1 MRSHRISYIEFLI
14 GFIPLH
20 SKLCHFSVFLMK
32 DQGKAKR
39 GIPAKSEFNSWYPA
53 IVEIADLVDKRY
65 PIKGMDVWKPY
76 GWKAMSLIDSI
87 TRAEMERTDHNEY
100 RFPLL
105 VPEDLLEKEN
115 KLVAKLK
122 AARDAG
128 VDPSELRL
136 EEEDAGFKKEVYWVK
151 HGGENKLDIPMFLRP
166 TSETPMY
173 NMFSLWIRS
182 HADLPLKTYQI
193 VNTFRYETKQTR
205 SFIRVREIHF
215 FEAHTVHK
223 DEESATLQIQ
233 EDAYIVQNIL
243 SKLCLPNII
252 SKRPLW
258 DTFPGAWYTTAADVV
273 MPNGRTLQVATYHH
287 YRDQWAKSF
296 DLSYEDENG
305 KTKFCHQTTFG
316 MSERL
321 LGAIV
326 GLHGDDSG
334 LILPPAVSPIQVII
348 MPIATHISDDV
359 IIYSTNIKKELENSG
374 LRTKIDD
381 RNIRPGNKHYHWEI
395 KGVPIRLEI
404 GPKDISKNQCIIS
417 LRTGGKE
424 IIPLDNLVPHIY
436 SALES
441 ISEILTNRA
450 NKLFDDMIL
459 PLPKSTILDGKISF
473 SEPINEG
480 IVYEFPFD
488 GNDADAE
495 LLERNTGMTLLGEC
509 NKPYKNPISCIIT
522 GKLTTKKHHLS
533 RMY

>member
-1 MRSHRISYIEFLI
+1 
-14 GFIPLH
+14 
-20 SKLCHFSVFLMK
+20 MK

-39 GIPAKSEFNSWYPA
+39 GIPSKSEFNSWYPA

-87 TRAEMERTDHNEY
+87 TRLQMDLTDHNEY

-115 KLVAKLK
+115 RLVAKLK
-122 AARDAG
+122 SARDLN

-136 EEEDAGFKKEVYWVK
+136 DEEDAGFKNEVYWVK

-173 NMFSLWIRS
+173 NMFSLWVRS

-223 DEESATLQIQ
+223 NEENATLQIK
-233 EDAYIVQNIL
+233 EDAQIVQKIL
-243 SKLCLPNII
+243 NELCLPNII

-258 DTFPGAWYTTAADVV
+258 DTFPGAWYTTAADVI

-296 DLSYEDENG
+296 DISYEDENG
-305 KTKFCHQTTFG
+305 NNNFCHQTTFG

-321 LGAIV
+321 LGAV
-326 GLHGDDSG
+326 VAVHGDDFG
-334 LILPPAVSPIQVII
+334 LILPPSISPIQVVI
-348 MPIATHISDDV
+348 MPIATHISEEV
-359 IIYSTNIKKELENSG
+359 LIYSQKIKEELHSNG
-374 LRTKIDD
+374 IRTKIDD
-381 RNIRPGNKHYHWEI
+381 RDIRPGNKHYHWEI

-404 GPKDISKNQCIIS
+404 GPKDISKNQCIVS
-417 LRTGGKE
+417 LRTGGKKILLLE
-424 IIPLDNLVPHIY
+424 DLTTSINNC
-436 SALES
+436 LES
-441 ISEILTNRA
+441 ISNVLRVRA
-450 NKLFDDMIL
+450 NTLHNNMISL
-459 PLPKSTILDGKISF
+459 APKSIVNDGKLTFQEEIKD
-473 SEPINEG
+473 G
-480 IVYEFPFD
+480 IVYEIPFD

-495 LLERNTGMTLLGEC
+495 LLEKSSGLSLLGEC
-509 NKPYKNPISCIIT
+509 EHPYEEPISCIIT
-522 GKLTTKKHHLS
+522 GKMTTKKQYLA